1 MADICYDGTS
11 SARSRK
17 PMKYEFLKLDL
28 DEPVTTLT
36 LDRQPGNQL
45 NVEMLDEMNDAL
57 LSLRNRPQLEV
68 LVLRGAGGQ
77 FCEGLDLNEH
87 RKSRVQ
93 RLFQVYTR
101 FFETL
106 RMLEVVSIAAVEG
119 RAWGAGFEVTLGCDL
134 VVASDDASF
143 CLPETSQG
151 LFPPIASI
159 MLPRLVGRRRAM
171 EWILTGSE
179 ITADQLGHYGMINC
193 VLMSAHF
200 ERELAEYIE
209 RISAKSGPVLQLA
222 RKAQLGTFDASYS
235 EAVSRVQSLY
245 LRDLLGLSDSAE
257 GLRALQE
264 GREPIWRNE

>member
-1 MADICYDGTS
+1 
-11 SARSRK
+11 
-17 PMKYEFLKLDL
+17 MKYEFLKLDL
-28 DEPVTTLT
+28 AEPVTTLT

-45 NVEMLDEMNDAL
+45 GVEMLEEMNDAL

-77 FCEGLDLNEH
+77 FCEGFDLNEH
-87 RKSRVQ
+87 RRSRVQ

-119 RAWGAGFEVTLGCDL
+119 KAWGAGFEVTIGCDL
-134 VVASDDASF
+134 VVARDDASF
-143 CLPETSQG
+143 ALPEISHG

-171 EWILTGSE
+171 EWILTGRE
-179 ITADQLGHYGMINC
+179 ITAEQLGQYGMINR
-193 VLMSAHF
+193 VLTSADF
-200 ERELAEYIE
+200 DQKLTDYVAQ
-209 RISAKSGPVLQLA
+209 ISAQSGPVLQLA
-222 RKAQLGTFDASYS
+222 RRAQLETFYSSYT
-235 EAVSRVQSLY
+235 EALSRVQSLY
-245 LRDLLGLSDSAE
+245 LRDLVGLSDSAE

-264 GREPIWRNE
+264 GREPVWRNE